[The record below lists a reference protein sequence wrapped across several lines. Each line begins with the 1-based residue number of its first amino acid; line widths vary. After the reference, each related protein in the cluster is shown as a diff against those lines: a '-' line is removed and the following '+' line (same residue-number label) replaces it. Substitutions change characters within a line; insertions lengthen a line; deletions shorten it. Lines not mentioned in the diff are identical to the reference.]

1 MPCATKPSNQSI
13 NKHGTGRDVRHM
25 SHIVYPD
32 PPTVLGAENNIA

>member
-25 SHIVYPD
+25 SHTGYLI
-32 PPTVLGAENNIA
+32 PPPSLDSGNLIA